1 MFERKRQS
9 ENWDEIPNDSK
20 KLKKMA
26 STPLHYINLVKY
38 DGSKTALVS
47 SVV

>member
-9 ENWDEIPNDSK
+9 ENRDEIPIVSK

-26 STPLHYINLVKY
+26 STPLPYFNLEKY